1 MNVGEK
7 IMKKTKNMLLT
18 GVGIILLFVIYTIL
32 VKFVD
37 VQQIGQ
43 LNSSVGFGT
52 MNKFVLDL
60 IGSNNI
66 WYEITEIL
74 GYIIIATFVF
84 GFGTLGIYQLVKR
97 KKISLVDYQIYV
109 LIGFCVVLAL
119 IYVFFELV
127 VVNYRPI
134 LLTHEV
140 ELEAS
145 YPSSHTLLALCLVS
159 SSMIAISSIS
169 KSKKLV
175 YAFDGVG
182 IILIAVMVIG
192 RILSGVHWFSD
203 ILGAIILSAGL
214 LCIFEFVILF
224 IGEKNGNK
232 SNN

>member
-1 MNVGEK
+1 MNVGVK

-97 KKISLVDYQIYV
+97 KKNI
-109 LIGFCVVLAL
+109 
-119 IYVFFELV
+119 
-127 VVNYRPI
+127 
-134 LLTHEV
+134 
-140 ELEAS
+140 AS
-145 YPSSHTLLALCLVS
+145 
-159 SSMIAISSIS
+159 
-169 KSKKLV
+169 
-175 YAFDGVG
+175 
-182 IILIAVMVIG
+182 
-192 RILSGVHWFSD
+192 
-203 ILGAIILSAGL
+203 
-214 LCIFEFVILF
+214 
-224 IGEKNGNK
+224 
-232 SNN
+232 

>member
-1 MNVGEK
+1 
-7 IMKKTKNMLLT
+7 MKKSKKMLLI
-18 GVGIILLFVIYTIL
+18 GSGIIILFIIYTIL

-60 IGSNNI
+60 IGSNNT
-66 WYEITEIL
+66 WYEVTEIL
-74 GYIIIATFVF
+74 GYIIIASFVI
-84 GFGTLGIYQLVKR
+84 GFGALGIYQLVKR
-97 KKISLVDYQIYV
+97 KKLSLVDYQIFV

-127 VVNYRPI
+127 VINYRPI

-159 SSMIAISSIS
+159 SSLIAISSIS

-175 YAFDGVG
+175 YLFDGIG

-203 ILGAIILSAGL
+203 ILGAIILSSGL
-214 LCIFEFVILF
+214 LSLFEFVILF
-224 IGEKNGNK
+224 IGEKKENK
-232 SNN
+232 SNSQD